1 MSIWGRPPGGFTP
14 QQTKERRRRRI
25 QGQLALVAVVL
36 LSVGAVGGY
45 RWVTTV
51 RPVDRSQAVEL
62 FRAARSGPVAD
73 ETDRTLQRKVAS
85 PGADV
90 AARSAGAL
98 SDGPRS
104 SRSSRSRSPVAAD
117 GPARPSVVSP
127 SEPTRKPSRGESRAT
142 APDEGVYSWETEGY
156 EQVGGARREFP
167 DETQRIITLDEN
179 ETWTQHHYFSEDRQ
193 IWTAFQRGPSGAEI
207 TRQRNKVTFGPV
219 TNESEIEFSPAMLAA
234 PSTLET
240 GFEWE
245 GNWDGD
251 TYGSYSGEVLERSTM
266 EIGGQQ
272 VEVWEMAFVIS
283 LRGDQEGRVEAR
295 VWFAP
300 GPVLTVR
307 EHYVQDVRS
316 SGASYHAE
324 WMQTLKSLEPRQ

>member
-1 MSIWGRPPGGFTP
+1 MGVWGRPPGGFTP

-25 QGQLALVAVVL
+25 QEQLAVVAVL
-36 LSVGAVGGY
+36 LLTTGAVGGY

-62 FRAARSGPVAD
+62 FRAARSEPLAGDTERIRP
-73 ETDRTLQRKVAS
+73 RKEAK

-90 AARSAGAL
+90 APGSAGVP
-98 SDGPRS
+98 SDRPRTTRPSS
-104 SRSSRSRSPVAAD
+104 SRSTVIAD
-117 GPARPSVVSP
+117 GAARPKTTP
-127 SEPTRKPSRGESRAT
+127 QPSRETSTREPRPT
-142 APDEGVYSWETEGY
+142 APEEGVYSWATEGY

-167 DETQRIITLDEN
+167 DETQRIITLGEN
-179 ETWTQHHYFSEDRQ
+179 QTWTQHHYFSEDRQ
-193 IWTAFQRGPSGAEI
+193 IWTAFQRGSSGAEI

-219 TNESEIEFSPAMLAA
+219 TNESEIEFSPPMLAA
-234 PSTLET
+234 PGTLET

-266 EIGGQQ
+266 DIGGQQ
-272 VEVWEMAFVIS
+272 VDVWEMAFVIN

-316 SGASYHAE
+316 SGARYHVE
-324 WMQTLKSLEPRQ
+324 WMQTLESLEPRQ